1 MSFESGESAS
11 IMANI
16 NQQQGRLKLIRDI
29 GIDKQQ
35 RDVRMVFDLFGAET
49 ERCFSFLRCIFL
61 VIKLYP
67 DHLSSQARDKRV
79 RMCVRVPVK

>member
-1 MSFESGESAS
+1 
-11 IMANI
+11 MANI

-49 ERCFSFLRCIFL
+49 ERIFSFCGAFFL
-61 VIKLYP
+61 
-67 DHLSSQARDKRV
+67 
-79 RMCVRVPVK
+79 

>member
-1 MSFESGESAS
+1 
-11 IMANI
+11 
-16 NQQQGRLKLIRDI
+16 
-29 GIDKQQ
+29 
-35 RDVRMVFDLFGAET
+35 MVFDLFGAET

>member
-35 RDVRMVFDLFGAET
+35 RDVRMVFDLFGEET
-49 ERCFSFLRCIFL
+49 NAVFPFCGAFFLFL
-61 VIKLYP
+61 VIKLPIICQDRLGTTVYGCAY
-67 DHLSSQARDKRV
+67 L
-79 RMCVRVPVK
+79 